1 MNDISKRIY
10 YGKSNIE
17 AVHDLKPA
25 ARQIWAQRKYSEP
38 RKKEVQRNVN
48 IPGSRYGQT
57 MGAGKR
63 TVELNLGGDSF
74 AYSHKKKYSQ
84 MNMTQTMNSILG
96 YENGP
101 NYRRDHLATKPND
114 QRMSVGS
121 KYRPS
126 SGIQNN
132 QFATTQKI

>member
-25 ARQIWAQRKYSEP
+25 ARQIWSQRKNSEP

-48 IPGSRYGQT
+48 IVGSRYNKT

-63 TVELNLGGDSF
+63 TIELNLGDHSGPF
-74 AYSHKKKYSQ
+74 AYSHKKKYS
-84 MNMTQTMNSILG
+84 
-96 YENGP
+96 
-101 NYRRDHLATKPND
+101 
-114 QRMSVGS
+114 
-121 KYRPS
+121 
-126 SGIQNN
+126 
-132 QFATTQKI
+132 